1 MLYAS
6 LLRALAVSTRHP
18 AGAPAGLQRSARPLA
33 GGAQSTSCRAGSGA
47 ATYACLCWS
56 TALQAV
62 PRRRGSCWTH
72 FWLWWQAARCGPSPA
87 AGWGRG
93 AGQRADG
100 SCRVPRAD
108 NVAPAWQRA
117 ERALTRSVTQ
127 STDSKYKMKKGK
139 KKTELSLVTT
149 RGEQPEVMQS
159 VFAIMPHY
167 GQTGGVIAG
176 RVGPALMC
184 PVLGVA
190 DILCCLKCHLN
201 SQRVPWP
208 FYGSFNSCPAL
219 RDDSTD
225 NWKHRLL

>member
-6 LLRALAVSTRHP
+6 LLRALAVSARHA
-18 AGAPAGLQRSARPLA
+18 AGAPAGLQHSARPLA

-47 ATYACLCWS
+47 ATYTCLCWS

-108 NVAPAWQRA
+108 NAAPSWQRA

-127 STDSKYKMKKGK
+127 STDSKYKMKKREK
-139 KKTELSLVTT
+139 EDRAFTSHDPRWAA
-149 RGEQPEVMQS
+149 RGDAVS
-159 VFAIMPHY
+159 VCYNAPLWANR
-167 GQTGGVIAG
+167 GCNCRKGGTSPYV
-176 RVGPALMC
+176 
-184 PVLGVA
+184 GVA

-219 RDDSTD
+219 TDDSTD